1 MFFFSRLPSYIG
13 ITVLFLS
20 LIYLYQNGIIIQST
34 SDSNEYWT
42 TPKQNSDD
50 EASRLI
56 SQYPLRPSSSISTT
70 VAASV
75 TPHHTKPLATS
86 TSGSHPSI
94 AVHTLAACPE
104 LKPNLILSA
113 IDGPSWQDQIFIF
126 MQSLEIAVGDEAL
139 QRQRNSS
146 CPAAPVQVKIIVP
159 ETLAQD
165 LPPGFK
171 ALKQRYPSLDFV
183 GVLPVIEDVAVVLRR
198 FQGWSDY
205 LNVHAKDFERVLAC
219 DLDVVFQRNPFSMG
233 MKSDVELLY
242 FAEWAGLKIGQ
253 CSVHVGWFNQC
264 ASPETESFVS
274 PQQTLGYMHKDRICA
289 GSVYGTARAMK
300 VYMNTMASQLKVS
313 LYRCN
318 DQAMHIH
325 IFYSNLLDK
334 ELRHNG
340 VGKTELVPNAYALF
354 GSVGTTPMVTF
365 NEWGEM
371 LNEKGEVQ
379 VGIHQYKTHSLLSDI
394 VWRKFGWYAE
404 VGQKGAIPDVAR
416 LAEEGEKDE
425 KSETE
430 KQDGLQSGLNTTHVD
445 SDHDL
450 RHVEKD
456 KEHADADSYKQY
468 RLLNVSEETCGK
480 HASLCSCKYED
491 CQPHYDYY

>member
-1 MFFFSRLPSYIG
+1 MFFFSRLPSYVG

-20 LIYLYQNGIIIQST
+20 LIYLYQNGAIIHSN

-42 TPKQNSDD
+42 TLQQKSGDQFSQ
-50 EASRLI
+50 LK
-56 SQYPLRPSSSISTT
+56 SQYHLRPTSSISTT
-70 VAASV
+70 VS
-75 TPHHTKPLATS
+75 
-86 TSGSHPSI
+86 
-94 AVHTLAACPE
+94 

-126 MQSLEIAVGDEAL
+126 MQSLEIAVSEEAL
-139 QRQRNSS
+139 QRQRSNS

-159 ETLAQD
+159 ENLAQD
-165 LPPGFK
+165 LPSGFQ

-183 GVLPVIEDVAVVLRR
+183 GILPEIKDVAVVLRR

-205 LNVHAKDFERVLAC
+205 LNQHEKQYERVLAC
-219 DLDVVFQRNPFSMG
+219 DLDVVFQRNPFSMD
-233 MKSDVELLY
+233 MKTNVELLY
-242 FAEWAGLKIGQ
+242 FAEWAGLRIGQ

-264 ASPETESFVS
+264 ASPETDSFVS
-274 PQQTLGYMHKDRICA
+274 PQQTLSYMHKNRICA
-289 GSVYGTARAMK
+289 GSVYGTARAIK
-300 VYMNTMASQLKVS
+300 VYMDTMASQLKVS

-325 IFYSNLLDK
+325 IYYSNLLDK

-340 VGKTELVPNAYALF
+340 VGKAELVPNDEALF

-379 VGIHQYKTHSLLSDI
+379 VGVHQYKTHSLLSDI

-404 VGQKGAIPDVAR
+404 VGQSGAIPTIAR
-416 LAEEGEKDE
+416 LAEEGEKVSTLE
-425 KSETE
+425 PE
-430 KQDGLQSGLNTTHVD
+430 KQESGGADSTHTD
-445 SDHDL
+445 AEHDL
-450 RHVEKD
+450 RHAENEKED
-456 KEHADADSYKQY
+456 ADATSYTQY
-468 RLLNVSEETCGK
+468 RLLNVSESSCGK
-480 HASLCSCKYED
+480 HSSLCSCKYDD